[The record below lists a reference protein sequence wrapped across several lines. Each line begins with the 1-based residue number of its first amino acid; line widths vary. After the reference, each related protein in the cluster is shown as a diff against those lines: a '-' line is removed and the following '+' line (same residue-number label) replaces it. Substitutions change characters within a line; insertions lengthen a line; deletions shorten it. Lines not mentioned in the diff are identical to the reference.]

1 MNSKKQKTALL
12 AGIVLALVLVLGL
25 AFVLFRFFSP
35 SSLVAPDLDGTG
47 STAPVRAW
55 QRRFAEHFS
64 ETVVENEWSYR
75 SPTLS
80 VSVTAYEHPEAYP
93 KLSYYVAD
101 LYLTN
106 IRQLQS
112 AYAVEGKTYSSP
124 GTIVSETGGI
134 VGINGDM
141 LVKQVWGFVARNG
154 EVLNYEEPLYDV
166 CMLYTDG
173 RMETCAPF
181 TYSAETL
188 VESDVLWQVW
198 QFGPMLLD
206 KDGKPMETF
215 NADRTLISP
224 QPRTAIG
231 YSEPGHYCFVVVDG
245 RDPMH
250 SDGADFPTLA
260 QIMSDLGC
268 KAAYNL
274 DGGASTVMVFD
285 GKEVNQQIYDRFLC
299 DMIVVCE
306 LPDDE

>member
-206 KDGKPMETF
+206 KDGKPLETF

-231 YSEPGHYCFVVVDG
+231 YYEPGHYCFVVVDG